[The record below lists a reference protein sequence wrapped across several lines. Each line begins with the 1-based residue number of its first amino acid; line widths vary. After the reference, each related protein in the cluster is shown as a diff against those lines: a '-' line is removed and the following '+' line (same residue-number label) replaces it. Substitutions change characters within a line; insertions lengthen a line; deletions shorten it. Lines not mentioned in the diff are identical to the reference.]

1 MSLLENIG
9 EVLVYLAEHEI
20 QNSTLLLKV
29 MLVFSQTFCK
39 LDIFLIVSFGV
50 INMDLLSVKV
60 VLQENLH
67 VFN

>member
-1 MSLLENIG
+1 MP
-9 EVLVYLAEHEI
+9 LVCVWQVCLQAVVCA

-39 LDIFLIVSFGV
+39 LDIFLIISFGV

>member
-29 MLVFSQTFCK
+29 MSVFIQTFCK